1 MSLRSLFSFNCVILQ
16 LLSSQVNCNWY
27 LQDNCHQ
34 NNHHNDIC
42 HYDIDHKDICHQ
54 HICHNHICQV
64 KIQPLETVAPTP
76 ADVDQPPLVLVKQDH
91 LRKVVTSYTYILY
104 IES

>member
-1 MSLRSLFSFNCVILQ
+1 MSSK
-16 LLSSQVNCNWY
+16 VNSNWY
-27 LQDNCHQ
+27 QQDHCHQ
-34 NNHHNDIC
+34 HNHHNDIC
-42 HYDIDHKDICHQ
+42 HYYRIDHKDVCPQHVYHNNICH
-54 HICHNHICQV
+54 V

-76 ADVDQPPLVLVKQDH
+76 ADVDQPPPVLVKQDH